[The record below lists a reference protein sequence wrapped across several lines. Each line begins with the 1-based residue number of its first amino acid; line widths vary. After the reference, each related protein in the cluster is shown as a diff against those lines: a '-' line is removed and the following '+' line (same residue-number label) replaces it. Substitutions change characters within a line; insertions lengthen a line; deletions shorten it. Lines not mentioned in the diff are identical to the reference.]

1 MPGWQKVSGH
11 GEKKLAF
18 CRSLCYYSR
27 ALKSTQPISGCG
39 ADGSA
44 LEWGSRGRWFKSSH
58 SDHVGTDFTLF
69 RRLFLP
75 AAKKTPSTPLHLSL
89 LSKPNPLRWASVL
102 FFAVRPYAFGR
113 PSVRSGRKLREIEK
127 NIDFQVFDRTSSAVK
142 EPFLLFCG
150 FCLTLGFFSR
160 HPVHP
165 ECFFISA
172 LPLTCVS
179 HAHVSGFSTDEG
191 E

>member
-1 MPGWQKVSGH
+1 MIISTEFENTHYGVQEAAGSNPVTRTTWKGKRKRFPFCMPDLDQRP
-11 GEKKLAF
+11 LAPEA
-18 CRSLCYYSR
+18 RQIPPPAGGR
-27 ALKSTQPISGCG
+27 IA
-39 ADGSA
+39 SA
-44 LEWGSRGRWFKSSH
+44 GRWFKSSH

-127 NIDFQVFDRTSSAVK
+127 ILIFRY
-142 EPFLLFCG
+142 
-150 FCLTLGFFSR
+150 LTGL
-160 HPVHP
+160 
-165 ECFFISA
+165 
-172 LPLTCVS
+172 LPL
-179 HAHVSGFSTDEG
+179 
-191 E
+191 